1 MSDDAPTVSRSFLME
16 WLQSRS
22 LDPNVVTGVS
32 IDPALTKVEVFGR
45 TDDAMCEWLASLG
58 VDLSTVDHVDIDGEW
73 IRVRHTNTP
82 EVTLFRLA

>member
-1 MSDDAPTVSRSFLME
+1 MSDDAPTVPRAFLME

-22 LDPNVVTGVS
+22 LNPNVVSGVS
-32 IDPALTKVEVFGR
+32 IDPSLTKVEVFAR

-73 IRVRHTNTP
+73 IRVRHTTTSEP
-82 EVTLFRLA
+82 TLFRFA